1 MTANSPSETA
11 SISVESAPARKTPFP
26 RYALGLLVLIYVL
39 NTLDRQ
45 IVNILAEPIKHD
57 LGLRDWQIGVLTGLS
72 FALFYAT
79 LGIPIARL
87 AERGNRPLI
96 IATAVTFWS
105 MFTAL
110 CGLSQNFIQLVM
122 ARVGVGVG
130 EAGCTPAAHSLIS
143 DLVPRE
149 KRASALGLYAMGAP
163 LGGLLGMALGGL
175 LADLWGWRS
184 AFLIAA
190 APGLIVGVI
199 TALTLKEPRNALK
212 AAAQKAADLS
222 PTLKEA
228 VRELR
233 ACRSFWLFGFG
244 SALQG
249 LIAYGHSA
257 FLGSF
262 FFRNPGPELAQIAG
276 GLGMQTAGF
285 LGVAI
290 GLLAGVSGMLG
301 AFMGGKLAD
310 RHTATNP
317 RGLATQVAV
326 FNLLAVP
333 VYILAMLVPSAPL
346 ALGLLFLP
354 SLFYGMTYGPLFAV
368 FQSVVQPRTRATAVA
383 IYLLMANL
391 VGLGVGPLLVGAASD
406 YFAEGLKMGS
416 GEGLRWAQI
425 LSTLLGFGAFWLYW
439 RARRYIA
446 SDTVG

>member
-1 MTANSPSETA
+1 MTANSPIETV
-11 SISVESAPARKTPFP
+11 SISAQPAPARKTTIP
-26 RYALGLLVLIYVL
+26 RYALGLLVAIYVL

-57 LGLRDWQIGVLTGLS
+57 LSLKDWQIGIMTGLA
-72 FALFYAT
+72 FAVFYAT

-87 AERGNRPLI
+87 AERGNRPFI
-96 IATAVTFWS
+96 IAASVTLWS

-130 EAGCTPAAHSLIS
+130 EAGCSPAAHSLIS

-163 LGGLLGMALGGL
+163 LGALLGMALGGL

-190 APGLIVGVI
+190 APGLVVGLV
-199 TALTLKEPRNALK
+199 TALTLKEPRKLLK
-212 AAAQKAADLS
+212 AAAKAVAPA
-222 PTLKEA
+222 PTFKEA
-228 VRELR
+228 LRELK
-233 ACRSFWLFGFG
+233 ACRSFWLFSCGA
-244 SALQG
+244 ALQG

-262 FFRNPGPELAQIAG
+262 FFRNHGPELAHIAG
-276 GLGMQTAGF
+276 GLGMQTSGF

-290 GLLAGVSGMLG
+290 GLLSGLSGMLG
-301 AFMGGKLAD
+301 AFFGGKLAD

-333 VYILAMLVPSAPL
+333 SFILAMWVPSTPL
-346 ALGLLFLP
+346 ALALLFLP
-354 SLFYGMTYGPLFAV
+354 GLFYGMTYGPLFAV
-368 FQSVVQPRTRATAVA
+368 FQSVVQPTTRATAVA
-383 IYLLMANL
+383 VYMLMTNL
-391 VGLGVGPLLVGAASD
+391 VGLGVGPLLVGVTSD

-425 LSTLLGFGAFWLYW
+425 LSTLLGFVAFWLYW
-439 RARRYIA
+439 RARRCIA
-446 SDTVG
+446 DDTVG